1 MCPLPSDDAITTAAA
16 VLNAG
21 LEVKRTGFWKSCHC
35 LVVRKIILTSRCLD
49 HRVVRGECYHSL
61 MRNAKALLRLCEGEQ
76 ISLID
81 GYKML
86 RTELEAQQAKALEW
100 NGVHS

>member
-1 MCPLPSDDAITTAAA
+1 MEDYFDQQMLFGPPC
-16 VLNAG
+16 AG
-21 LEVKRTGFWKSCHC
+21 CA
-35 LVVRKIILTSRCLD
+35 
-49 HRVVRGECYHSL
+49 VRGQRYHSL

-86 RTELEAQQAKALEW
+86 RTELEAQQARALEW

>member
-1 MCPLPSDDAITTAAA
+1 M
-16 VLNAG
+16 
-21 LEVKRTGFWKSCHC
+21 
-35 LVVRKIILTSRCLD
+35 
-49 HRVVRGECYHSL
+49 VRGQCYHSL
-61 MRNAKALLRLCEGEQ
+61 MRNAKALLRRCEGEQ

-86 RTELEAQQAKALEW
+86 RTELEALQARALEW

>member
-1 MCPLPSDDAITTAAA
+1 MENPGQAH
-16 VLNAG
+16 
-21 LEVKRTGFWKSCHC
+21 TGGQSFLFNEKS
-35 LVVRKIILTSRCLD
+35 R
-49 HRVVRGECYHSL
+49 SL
-61 MRNAKALLRLCEGEQ
+61 WWLCEREQ

-86 RTELEAQQAKALEW
+86 RMELEAQQARALKW